1 VERQITVAIADDSS
15 EIRALVRMQL
25 ERDGRFEIVAEG
37 TSLDEA
43 VEALREHRPDV
54 ATLDLHMPGMETLD
68 GLKEAQLAS
77 PLTDLFI
84 VTGTYRPDKDPDL
97 NRPELKGWMTKDDI
111 LTSLADRL
119 AADR

>member
-1 VERQITVAIADDSS
+1 MERQITVAIADDSS